1 MIQLENVTKEYD
13 VLSGPAGKLVAADR
27 LSLHIQRGELY
38 GLVGPNGAG
47 KTTTLKMVAGLLSP
61 TSGAILV
68 NETDIVANTEE
79 GQKHIGYLSD
89 FFSVYDDLKVW
100 EYVDYFARAHKM
112 DPTRIAGRV
121 REVIGQLRLETKY
134 DAFVGG
140 LSRGMKQRLG
150 IARAIVHDPP
160 LLILDEP
167 ASGLDP
173 KARTEFKELI
183 HGMNRDGK
191 TILITSHVLSDLQ
204 EMCTSLAILEK
215 GKLLRHGKTAD
226 VMLGAGRTRRITVR
240 LAVPGFGIDSW
251 LASRQDISELRSSAD
266 STSFA
271 FPGDKSELAVLVR
284 DLVNAGA
291 PVCAVEETVESLEQ
305 LFSRLSSGE
314 VM

>member
-1 MIQLENVTKEYD
+1 M
-13 VLSGPAGKLVAADR
+13 PAYCR
-27 LSLHIQRGELY
+27 L
-38 GLVGPNGAG
+38 PA
-47 KTTTLKMVAGLLSP
+47 
-61 TSGAILV
+61 GAILV

-112 DPTRIAGRV
+112 DPTRISGRV

-173 KARTEFKELI
+173 KARTA
-183 HGMNRDGK
+183 
-191 TILITSHVLSDLQ
+191 Q
-204 EMCTSLAILEK
+204 
-215 GKLLRHGKTAD
+215 
-226 VMLGAGRTRRITVR
+226 
-240 LAVPGFGIDSW
+240 GIDS
-251 LASRQDISELRSSAD
+251 QH
-266 STSFA
+266 
-271 FPGDKSELAVLVR
+271 
-284 DLVNAGA
+284 
-291 PVCAVEETVESLEQ
+291 ES
-305 LFSRLSSGE
+305 
-314 VM
+314 

>member
-27 LSLHIQRGELY
+27 LSLHVERGELY

-47 KTTTLKMVAGLLSP
+47 KTTTLKMVAGLLTP
-61 TSGAILV
+61 TSGNILV
-68 NETDIVANTEE
+68 NGTDIVTHTEE

-100 EYVDYFARAHKM
+100 EYVDYFARAYKM
-112 DPTRIAGRV
+112 EPARIPGRV
-121 REVIGQLRLETKY
+121 REVIGQLNLETKY

-150 IARAIVHDPP
+150 IARAIIHDPP

-173 KARTEFKELI
+173 KARTELKELI
-183 HGMNRDGK
+183 RGTNRNGK

-226 VMLGAGRTRRITVR
+226 VMRDAGRARRVTVR
-240 LAVPGFGIDSW
+240 LAVPGFALDSW
-251 LASRQDISELRSSAD
+251 LVSREGISEVRSASDSA
-266 STSFA
+266 SFA
-271 FPGDKSELAVLVR
+271 FPGGDSELAVLVR
-284 DLVNAGA
+284 DLVHAGA
-291 PVCAVEETVESLEQ
+291 PVCAIEENVESLEQ
-305 LFSRLSSGE
+305 VYSRLSSGE